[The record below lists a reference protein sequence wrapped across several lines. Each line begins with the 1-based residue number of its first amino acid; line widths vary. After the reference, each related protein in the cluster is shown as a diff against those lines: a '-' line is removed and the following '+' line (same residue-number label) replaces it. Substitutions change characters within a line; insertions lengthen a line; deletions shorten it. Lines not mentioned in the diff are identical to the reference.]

1 VQGVGH
7 SPADDTSGDDGLIVR
22 PVVSR
27 GAGSGHS
34 PADGSNS
41 AGSTIVQSLIADG
54 VGSGIVRLLSSV
66 VGSDHSPTGSLWM
79 VLARGVSDW
88 IRGVI

>member
-1 VQGVGH
+1 MQGVGH

-41 AGSTIVQSLIADG
+41 AGSTTVQSLIADG
-54 VGSGIVRLLSSV
+54 VGSGIVRLLSLV
-66 VGSDHSPTGSLWM
+66 VLGVATVRLE
-79 VLARGVSDW
+79 VLGWCWREE
-88 IRGVI
+88 